1 LFNRQLYLWYYFG
14 AEENMS
20 VVPHFQKTP
29 DNRERLQTELLA
41 EVANIVAAIL
51 DRDTVLRRCLQE
63 IGRVIEFDTATIALF
78 SRGIE
83 WQLAVGVGYKN
94 EEYTNLESAKVL
106 KESPILT
113 QMAKDH
119 QPILSPDV
127 NQLPGWMWI
136 PGAEHV
142 RSFIAV
148 PMIAYDQMIGVLML
162 DNSQEAFFDES
173 DMAVLQTLARTLAV
187 AVEKAQ
193 LYEAMQQR
201 LMEQD
206 ALLAVSN
213 AVSSSLELDVVLN
226 KLAEQMARAI
236 QVTSAY
242 ISDWN
247 PEKGTA
253 TVIAEYV
260 SPEAC
265 EKESVSDLGVTYHLG
280 DDFGDDQDWL
290 HLGDIRMEH
299 VDTPGLQEQSRE
311 HYLEYGAKSIMIVP
325 LIVKGQSVGFAE
337 LWESRYIRYFT
348 SDEIALVQAMAQ
360 QAAVAIENVRLFAEK
375 KEQLHLAKTLQAVG
389 ALLTTQLSLIEV
401 FDQIFNFLG
410 QIINYDGASV
420 HLVEGDGGLYV
431 AAGKGFAS
439 SQIYKTFAKDHS
451 AEIVKRFSNG
461 RNVWVIA
468 DTILDPN
475 WIPTPGFDLVRSW
488 IGAALIV
495 KGNLIGILNV
505 DSSKPNTYSDNMGQ
519 MVLTFANQAA
529 VAIENARLHEETR
542 RRANEMRVLHQIAS
556 ATSVLPNIDNLLRQ
570 TTEMV
575 AESLYTEHFGFLL
588 YDSETNALY
597 PHDSFF
603 GAPKAL
609 LGRPIP
615 MENSFCAEVYK
626 SGQPVMVGDI
636 KSEKKYYRVVPNTRS
651 EIAVPLIVR
660 EEVIGVINAESPK
673 INAFSSNDHRFLTTL
688 AGQVATFI
696 ERGELYDEQRKYT
709 AHLAFEVN
717 QRTAAL
723 RAERDRMQAILDN
736 AGEGIFFTDVDG
748 VILYVN
754 SAMSEMT
761 GYSAAELLHH
771 SPENWLGI
779 VHQTES
785 FDSLCEAIRSGQNW
799 KGELIGQR
807 KEKNSYDIHL
817 TIAPIHNSEGVFGG
831 FVGVHSDISYL
842 KEVDRLKAR
851 FISNVSHELRTPLT
865 IIEMYTTLLKRGKPE
880 RQEHYLEVL
889 NHETKRLTQLIQDV
903 LNLSRLEAETAPVE
917 MNQLQLDK
925 LLGQVVTTFL
935 PHAETKKIALRIELE
950 SSLPPV
956 WGNSGQIEQIV
967 TNLVNNGLIYTPD
980 SGMVLVTAGSE
991 MVNDQEMVWFSV
1003 ADTGPGIPEDDL
1015 PYIFDRFFRSKTVEM
1030 STVRGTGLGLAIC
1043 KEIVERHKGY
1053 IEADSVAGEGA
1064 SFTVW
1069 LPVEVDLAQA

>member
-1 LFNRQLYLWYYFG
+1 
-14 AEENMS
+14 M
-20 VVPHFQKTP
+20 
-29 DNRERLQTELLA
+29 QTELLA

-94 EEYTNLESAKVL
+94 EEYTNLVSAKVL
-106 KESPILT
+106 KESPILS

-119 QPILSPDV
+119 RPILSPDV

-173 DMAVLQTLARTLAV
+173 DLTVLQTLARTLAV

-299 VDTPGLQEQSRE
+299 VDTPGLQEQSRK

-337 LWESRYIRYFT
+337 LWESRYIRDFT

-410 QIINYDGASV
+410 HIINYDGASV

-439 SQIYKTFAKDHS
+439 SKIYKTFAKDHS

-475 WIPTPGFDLVRSW
+475 WIPTPGFNLVRSW

-505 DSSKPNTYSDNMGQ
+505 
-519 MVLTFANQAA
+519 
-529 VAIENARLHEETR
+529 
-542 RRANEMRVLHQIAS
+542 
-556 ATSVLPNIDNLLRQ
+556 
-570 TTEMV
+570 
-575 AESLYTEHFGFLL
+575 
-588 YDSETNALY
+588 
-597 PHDSFF
+597 
-603 GAPKAL
+603 
-609 LGRPIP
+609 
-615 MENSFCAEVYK
+615 
-626 SGQPVMVGDI
+626 
-636 KSEKKYYRVVPNTRS
+636 
-651 EIAVPLIVR
+651 
-660 EEVIGVINAESPK
+660 
-673 INAFSSNDHRFLTTL
+673 
-688 AGQVATFI
+688 
-696 ERGELYDEQRKYT
+696 
-709 AHLAFEVN
+709 
-717 QRTAAL
+717 
-723 RAERDRMQAILDN
+723 
-736 AGEGIFFTDVDG
+736 
-748 VILYVN
+748 
-754 SAMSEMT
+754 
-761 GYSAAELLHH
+761 
-771 SPENWLGI
+771 
-779 VHQTES
+779 
-785 FDSLCEAIRSGQNW
+785 
-799 KGELIGQR
+799 
-807 KEKNSYDIHL
+807 
-817 TIAPIHNSEGVFGG
+817 
-831 FVGVHSDISYL
+831 
-842 KEVDRLKAR
+842 
-851 FISNVSHELRTPLT
+851 
-865 IIEMYTTLLKRGKPE
+865 
-880 RQEHYLEVL
+880 
-889 NHETKRLTQLIQDV
+889 
-903 LNLSRLEAETAPVE
+903 
-917 MNQLQLDK
+917 
-925 LLGQVVTTFL
+925 
-935 PHAETKKIALRIELE
+935 
-950 SSLPPV
+950 
-956 WGNSGQIEQIV
+956 
-967 TNLVNNGLIYTPD
+967 
-980 SGMVLVTAGSE
+980 
-991 MVNDQEMVWFSV
+991 
-1003 ADTGPGIPEDDL
+1003 
-1015 PYIFDRFFRSKTVEM
+1015 
-1030 STVRGTGLGLAIC
+1030 
-1043 KEIVERHKGY
+1043 
-1053 IEADSVAGEGA
+1053 
-1064 SFTVW
+1064 
-1069 LPVEVDLAQA
+1069 